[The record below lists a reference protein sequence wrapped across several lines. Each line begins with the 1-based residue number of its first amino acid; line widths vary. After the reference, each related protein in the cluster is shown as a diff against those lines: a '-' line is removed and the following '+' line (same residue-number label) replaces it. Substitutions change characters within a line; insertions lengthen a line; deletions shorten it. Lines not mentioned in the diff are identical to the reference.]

1 MPLCVAGVV
10 ELADTLDLGSSAE
23 RLGGSNPLARIIE
36 KATNTLLIKLFFGAD
51 DEHENATIAIGVKYG
66 KWRAHTPSQRGSNSV
81 SLERRYFYLFFL
93 EYDGFSRY

>member
-1 MPLCVAGVV
+1 MTQIKKTAKMPLCVAGVV

-51 DEHENATIAIGVKYG
+51 DEHEDVKIFLGVKYG
-66 KWRAHTPSQRGSNSV
+66 KMACPHPFPKRKQ
-81 SLERRYFYLFFL
+81 
-93 EYDGFSRY
+93 